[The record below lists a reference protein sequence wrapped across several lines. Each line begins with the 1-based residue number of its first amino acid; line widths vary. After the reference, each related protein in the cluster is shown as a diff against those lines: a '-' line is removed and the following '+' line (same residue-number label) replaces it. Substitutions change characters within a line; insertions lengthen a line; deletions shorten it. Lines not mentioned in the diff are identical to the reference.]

1 MTQQETEG
9 LAPARRPKVLI
20 VVPPPGA
27 GCREAEAFIGV
38 LLSSRIRQGFELR
51 LALRGT
57 SLPDGAELPNGVGS
71 LPFEETSTDG
81 SRFAL
86 RRALRR
92 AGKIHRE
99 YPFAIVHTFTGEDQ
113 RVFGAWKRRSGEAVF
128 LIRTWFTPEAIPD
141 TRENRTLHTRTTDI
155 NMILGHETLRRMRED
170 RPKGTLL
177 LDHPCVVGEA
187 PDLSGPGIDNLEH
200 CYLALTA
207 PTRRHPVGGEK
218 SDWSHISLS
227 YVTHFYLNQE
237 SPEAVLGML
246 RRYERYS
253 ADLMD
258 RVQFVIVDDGSPLY
272 FEIPDL
278 DLNLTWLRID
288 EDIRWNNPGSRNLGV
303 VWAKSDK
310 VLLTDLDHEFPEE
323 TLRAMADAPPC
334 GKNIYKIYRRDTESG
349 ALRKGHSNTFFL
361 SRARFLRFGGYDEEF
376 CGHYGSDDTRFVKY
390 QKAQGTRFLYF
401 PKDYVCFHRPDIDK
415 SRAYHNL
422 HRDLSFNT
430 PVDSRKRLEME
441 VHGHEAGHSRMFL
454 NFTWTKVRESRRDV
468 TVVRPVDRLWKRLW
482 VLRWPAGGW

>member
-27 GCREAEAFIGV
+27 GCREAEAFIGA
-38 LLSSRIRQGFELR
+38 LLSSRVRQGFELR
-51 LALRGT
+51 LALRGA

-207 PTRRHPVGGEK
+207 PTPPRRRGEVRLVPHQLILRHPLLPQPGIPGGGPGDA
-218 SDWSHISLS
+218 SSIR
-227 YVTHFYLNQE
+227 
-237 SPEAVLGML
+237 AVL
-246 RRYERYS
+246 RRPHGPGPIR
-253 ADLMD
+253 D
-258 RVQFVIVDDGSPLY
+258 RG
-272 FEIPDL
+272 
-278 DLNLTWLRID
+278 
-288 EDIRWNNPGSRNLGV
+288 
-303 VWAKSDK
+303 
-310 VLLTDLDHEFPEE
+310 
-323 TLRAMADAPPC
+323 
-334 GKNIYKIYRRDTESG
+334 
-349 ALRKGHSNTFFL
+349 
-361 SRARFLRFGGYDEEF
+361 
-376 CGHYGSDDTRFVKY
+376 
-390 QKAQGTRFLYF
+390 
-401 PKDYVCFHRPDIDK
+401 
-415 SRAYHNL
+415 
-422 HRDLSFNT
+422 
-430 PVDSRKRLEME
+430 
-441 VHGHEAGHSRMFL
+441 
-454 NFTWTKVRESRRDV
+454 
-468 TVVRPVDRLWKRLW
+468 
-482 VLRWPAGGW
+482 